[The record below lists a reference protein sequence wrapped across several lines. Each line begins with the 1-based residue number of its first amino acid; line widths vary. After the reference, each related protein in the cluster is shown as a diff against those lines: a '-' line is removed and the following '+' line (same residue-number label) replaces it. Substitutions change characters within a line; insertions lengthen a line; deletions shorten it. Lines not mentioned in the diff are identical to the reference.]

1 MSTNLSPEHEQTL
14 AEAVARGMFVDTR
27 QALDEAIRL
36 LRGKLEIE
44 AALLAGLKSGE
55 SIPGSRLTVAKVQRR
70 MEDSKLT
77 NGQLMEVSVV
87 EVSDRTTGAKR
98 EWISGRPSTAHDP
111 VALVED
117 PATGQRYTAI
127 PGQRFRSADGIEY
140 VITDV
145 RPNQIVIENV
155 SEGTTQT
162 LPLKGPR
169 G

>member
-1 MSTNLSPEHEQTL
+1 MRHYR
-14 AEAVARGMFVDTR
+14 EADMPIEVAAVKGESAT
-27 QALDEAIRL
+27 IRL
-36 LRGKLEIE
+36 SGGSSRQVTV
-44 AALLAGLKSGE
+44 KSGE

-70 MEDSKLT
+70 MEDSKVT
-77 NGQLMEVSVV
+77 DGKLMEVSVV
-87 EVSDRTTGAKR
+87 EVSDRETGAKR

-117 PATGQRYTAI
+117 PSTGQRYTAI
-127 PGQRFRSADGIEY
+127 PGQRFRSAEGIEY

-155 SEGTTQT
+155 SNGTVQT

>member
-1 MSTNLSPEHEQTL
+1 MRHYRETDMPIEVTGIKGDSATIRVSGASP
-14 AEAVARGMFVDTR
+14 R
-27 QALDEAIRL
+27 QVTV
-36 LRGKLEIE
+36 
-44 AALLAGLKSGE
+44 KSGE